1 MRDRTPSVTACQH
14 ATATVFQRGM
24 LLLAGAVL
32 SILASTTLR
41 MSQVAP
47 GSQGPREKSINIRT
61 DTRKTKP
68 TILDPR
74 TTAVVMIDLQN
85 GVLGLSL
92 LPHPAPK
99 VLESASKL
107 AGRFRHAGATVVW
120 VRACWSPDLG
130 DALRQPVDK
139 PMALPADGFP
149 AKLPEGL
156 TEPSDLVIT
165 KRQWG
170 AFYGTELDLQLR
182 RRGVRTIVLGGVATN
197 FGVES
202 TARDAWE
209 RGYEIVIAEDV
220 TSSLSAELHDFSM
233 QHILPHI
240 AVISSSAAISFK
252 ED

>member
-24 LLLAGAVL
+24 LLLAGSVL
-32 SILASTTLR
+32 SILASTTLCI
-41 MSQVAP
+41 SQVAP
-47 GSQGPREKSINIRT
+47 RSEGPREKSINIRT
-61 DTRKTKP
+61 DIRKSNP
-68 TILDPR
+68 TTLDPR
-74 TTAVVMIDLQN
+74 TTALVIIDLQK
-85 GVLGLSL
+85 GVLGLPL
-92 LPHPAPK
+92 LPHPAPE

-139 PMALPADGFP
+139 PMGFPADGVP
-149 AKLPEGL
+149 TQLPEGL
-156 TEPSDLVIT
+156 AEPSDLVIT

-209 RGYEIVIAEDV
+209 RAYKVVFIEEAMTSVTAEAHQFSV
-220 TSSLSAELHDFSM
+220 STVFPRLGRVRSLEQVL
-233 QHILPHI
+233 
-240 AVISSSAAISFK
+240 AALG
-252 ED
+252 

>member
-1 MRDRTPSVTACQH
+1 M
-14 ATATVFQRGM
+14 
-24 LLLAGAVL
+24 
-32 SILASTTLR
+32 
-41 MSQVAP
+41 
-47 GSQGPREKSINIRT
+47 
-61 DTRKTKP
+61 
-68 TILDPR
+68 ILDPR
-74 TTAVVMIDLQN
+74 TTALVMIDLQK

-92 LPHPAPK
+92 LPHPAPE

-120 VRACWSPDLG
+120 VRACGSPDLG

-139 PMALPADGFP
+139 PMGFPADGVP
-149 AKLPEGL
+149 TQLPEGL
-156 TEPSDLVIT
+156 AEPSDLIIT

-209 RGYEIVIAEDV
+209 RGYAIVIAEDV